1 LNWITIIWPM
11 AIAACVT
18 LAAIHAQIGARMIG
32 RDRLAH
38 VYFTISALAV
48 AATGFFELLL
58 LQTRDHGQFQRLML
72 YAQAP
77 IWLMQVSL
85 AGFTWHFLE
94 RGWLRVGRWS
104 VAVVTLALACNFVV
118 EPSHRIRFAA
128 GISPDETLW
137 RARFTLPRMEY
148 GPLAVIET
156 ISVIMLVAFV
166 LRCAL
171 LTWRAGKHRRA
182 VLVGGG
188 IVFFLL
194 VSRTYAALVEAGL
207 LHTPF
212 FFIFPFLGL
221 LLAMGREL
229 SLEVF
234 RAARLAEALR
244 ESERRMELAARA
256 ATMGFWVWDLQ
267 RDDLWATNSAR
278 ILFGASSTEPLD
290 FARFMDYVAPEC
302 RDPVQ
307 RAVDHSLASGEDYEM
322 EYQSLSP
329 SGVRRWISAQGKVD
343 LDEKGA
349 PRLMRGVVID
359 ITERKTAQMEMD
371 AMRRE
376 LAHLTRVST
385 MGELAGSLAHELN
398 QPLAAILSN
407 AQAARRFLAAPVPDL
422 DLLREILEDIIKDD
436 KRAGEVI
443 HRLRAMVQ
451 RRGLAGVEAVNLNEL
466 VRDAE
471 RLLHGELIARQVTLQ
486 LMLHPDLPVVAAGRV
501 ELQQVLINL
510 LVNAMDAMRDLP
522 VDSRVITVETGA
534 DGKELHLAV
543 RDAGPGVP
551 DELLPEIFR
560 PFFTTKTHGLGMGL
574 AISRSLVEAHGGKL
588 TLRNPPG
595 GGACFTI
602 TLPLGAAD
610 AGAPDRPLVP

>member
-1 LNWITIIWPM
+1 MNWITIIWPM

-38 VYFTISALAV
+38 VYFTLSALAV
-48 AATGFFELLL
+48 AATGFFELVL

-72 YAQAP
+72 YAQIP
-77 IWLMQVSL
+77 IWLMQLSL
-85 AGFTWHFLE
+85 AGFTWNFLE
-94 RGWLRVGRWS
+94 RGWPRTGYWS
-104 VAVVTLALACNFVV
+104 AAVVTLAMAGNFLV
-118 EPSHRIRFAA
+118 EPTQRIRFASS
-128 GISPDETLW
+128 IHPDEVLW
-137 RARFTLPRMEY
+137 GARFTLPRMEY
-148 GPLAVIET
+148 GPLAIIET
-156 ISVIMLVAFV
+156 ISVFLLVVFV
-166 LRCAL
+166 LGCARM
-171 LTWRAGKHRRA
+171 TWRAGRHRRA
-182 VLVGGG
+182 LLVGGG
-188 IVFFLL
+188 IVFFLF
-194 VSRTYAALVEAGL
+194 VSRTYAALVEAGVL
-207 LHTPF
+207 RTPF

-229 SLEVF
+229 SLEVL
-234 RAARLAEALR
+234 RAVRLAEALR

-278 ILFGASSTEPLD
+278 LLFGASSDEPLN
-290 FARFMDYVAPEC
+290 FERFMDYVAPEC
-302 RDPVQ
+302 REQVR
-307 RAVDHSLASGEDYEM
+307 RAVDHSLSNGVDYEM

-329 SGVRRWISAQGKVD
+329 AGARRWINAQGKVD
-343 LDEKGA
+343 LDDNGR

-359 ITERKTAQMEMD
+359 ITDRKSAQLEMD
-371 AMRRE
+371 AMRLE

-407 AQAARRFLAAPVPDL
+407 AQAARRFLAAPEPDL
-422 DLLREILEDIIKDD
+422 ALLREILEDIIKDD

-451 RRGLAGVEAVNLNEL
+451 RQGLAGKEPVNVNEL

-471 RLLHGELIARQVTLQ
+471 RLLHGELIARQVSLRLQ
-486 LMLHPDLPVVAAGRV
+486 LHPDLPVVSAGRV

-510 LVNAMDAMRDLP
+510 LVNAMDAMREMP
-522 VDSRVITVETGA
+522 VGGRVITIETSTTGRA
-534 DGKELHLAV
+534 LHLNV

-551 DELLPEIFR
+551 DHLVPEIFR
-560 PFFTTKTHGLGMGL
+560 PFFTTKSHGLGMGL
-574 AISRSLVEAHGGKL
+574 AISRSLVEAHGGRM
-588 TLRNPPG
+588 TLVNHPD
-595 GGACFTI
+595 GGACFSI
-602 TLPLGAAD
+602 TLPIAD
-610 AGAPDRPLVP
+610 EAMAGTG